1 MYIVWIMFVAAVSA
15 LLGAAA
21 AKQYDKNKWNR
32 IAGILEHFKNGE
44 LGENS
49 DLDDDVDAR
58 IAFLLEEIRKEILS
72 TSGREKEEN
81 NQIKGMISDISHQ
94 LRMPLANIRMYEELL
109 EEQEGLNDE
118 ERLCLAN
125 IREAAVKSQ
134 WFLKNLVNISR
145 LEAGAIAFEAGGEF
159 LRETLV
165 EAVEEMLGFAAE
177 RQIGICM
184 EEFQDLRVIQNRR
197 WTREVFANLLENA
210 LKYSL
215 PHTGIT
221 ISVKRQVSYA
231 AVSVKDQGIGVPK
244 EERRKIFQRFYRGS
258 NAEDEIGSGLG
269 LYLVRLILLK
279 ENGNVMVEEADGG
292 GSIFTVFLKLAE

>member
-1 MYIVWIMFVAAVSA
+1 MFAAAVSA
-15 LLGAAA
+15 LLGATA

-32 IAGILEHFKNGE
+32 IAGMLEHFKNGE
-44 LGENS
+44 LGEIS

-81 NQIKGMISDISHQ
+81 NQIKGMISDIAHQ
-94 LRMPLANIRMYEELL
+94 LRIPLANIRMYEELL
-109 EEQEGLNDE
+109 EEQEGLNGE

-134 WFLKNLVNISR
+134 WLIKNLVNISR
-145 LEAGAIAFEAGGEF
+145 LETGAIAFKAGGEF

-165 EAVEEMLGFAAE
+165 EAVQEMLGFAAE
-177 RQIGICM
+177 RQIEICM
-184 EEFQDLRVIQNRR
+184 GDFQDLRVIQNRR

-215 PHTGIT
+215 PHTRIT

-258 NAEDEIGSGLG
+258 NAEDAIGSGLG

-279 ENGNVMVEEADGG
+279 ENGNVILEEADGG
-292 GSIFTVFLKLAE
+292 GSIFIVFLKLAE